1 MGEMSKGL
9 MEDSC
14 CFGCCACPPFR
25 LVPGPW
31 FLLEIPALSLMGRGL
46 GGDRTMNQAFCA
58 SPKVDQSI
66 ILPREADW
74 L

>member
-31 FLLEIPALSLMGRGL
+31 FLLEIPALSLMGRG
-46 GGDRTMNQAFCA
+46 GGGG
-58 SPKVDQSI
+58 I
-66 ILPREADW
+66 GL
-74 L
+74 